1 MANLKNNLIIIAL
14 LFLAGC
20 ATAPVEVTYL
30 PSVGSGNPPE
40 EIKEFKEDKS
50 TTIFAVG
57 DIMMSRYIGKVMA
70 KKQLASFDGSG
81 IHYPFK
87 EIAGKLFEADIVV
100 GNLESVIGV
109 KSIDEKTYYDKPYNF
124 LAHPDT
130 ALVLKQAGF
139 DVVSLANNHAMDYG
153 PKRIIK
159 TRQVLDEA
167 AIKYFGA
174 GSNEFEAREPS
185 VISHNGTTIAFLGY
199 GNGHSND
206 IYATDSKGGTARTIG
221 KNIKADIEKAK
232 LKSDIVIVSL
242 HWGFEYED
250 TPKNWQRKFAKNL
263 IDYGADAIL
272 GHHPHI
278 LQGIEI
284 YKGKPIVY
292 SLGNFLFDQ
301 KKGKTTGGMIVEL
314 NFEDKKYKG
323 INVIPLDRFSTYYPK
338 VATGKKKQTALK
350 ELYAISLPIN
360 KDKKALAFIKPG
372 GVKEE
377 KAVKLAKKKTPLNKI
392 P

>member
-1 MANLKNNLIIIAL
+1 MKRNFTLILIAF

-20 ATAPVEVTYL
+20 AAQPIEVAYRS
-30 PSVGSGNPPE
+30 SVGSSGPLE
-40 EIKEFKEDKS
+40 QFKQKEIPADK
-50 TTIFAVG
+50 TISIYAVG

-70 KKQLASFDGSG
+70 KKQSATYDGSG

-87 EIAGKLFEADIVV
+87 EITDKLFEADIVF
-100 GNLESVIGV
+100 GNLESVIGL
-109 KSIDEKTYYDKPYNF
+109 KTEDDKPYYSKPYNF

-130 ALVLKQAGF
+130 ALALKHAGF
-139 DVVSLANNHAMDYG
+139 DVLSLANNHAMDYG
-153 PKRIIK
+153 PKRITE
-159 TRQVLDEA
+159 TRLVLDTIG
-167 AIKYFGA
+167 IKYFGA
-174 GSNEFEAREPS
+174 GINEGSAREPA
-185 VISHNGTTIAFLGY
+185 VITHNGMTVAFLGY
-199 GNGHSND
+199 GNGHSSD
-206 IYATDSKGGTARTIG
+206 IYATATKAGTARIVSE
-221 KNIKADIEKAK
+221 NILADIEKAK
-232 LKSDIVIVSL
+232 QSADIVLVSL

-250 TPKNWQRKFAKNL
+250 TPKNWQRVMAKKL

-314 NFEDKKYKG
+314 KFEDKKYKG
-323 INVIPLDRFSTYYPK
+323 ITVIPLDRFNTYYPK
-338 VATGKKKQTALK
+338 VALGKKKKTALK
-350 ELYAISLPIN
+350 EIYDISLPIN
-360 KDKKALAFIKPG
+360 ENKKALAFLGVGAEKP
-372 GVKEE
+372 
-377 KAVKLAKKKTPLNKI
+377 VKLAKKKTPVKKI